1 MSVCVYYCRGRTSGY
16 YKADRGGG
24 RRRVDDMCYDRR
36 RAMMITAKKIESTSN
51 WNTVQCKRL
60 KVDKETLQGEE
71 SVRV

>member
-1 MSVCVYYCRGRTSGY
+1 
-16 YKADRGGG
+16 
-24 RRRVDDMCYDRR
+24 MCYDRR
-36 RAMMITAKKIESTSN
+36 LSDIPKNVPFAFAINNRNTMIDDLGLRTSHDDQAKKIESTSN

>member
-1 MSVCVYYCRGRTSGY
+1 
-16 YKADRGGG
+16 
-24 RRRVDDMCYDRR
+24 MCYDTR